1 MGCISALSKL
11 TVIAIA
17 LAVAISA
24 AQGPEAQRNTTLM
37 WVCLGIAVVVSLTLF
52 RGRPSRCSMCDNVLR
67 RTSYKW
73 KIDGKTR
80 YLCPHCN
87 QRMERQQSAEG
98 FDAFKSR
105 RRR

>member
-1 MGCISALSKL
+1 MGCISALIKL
-11 TVIAIA
+11 AVIAIA
-17 LAVAISA
+17 LLMALGSWA
-24 AQGPEAQRNTTLM
+24 GPPDRQSPTLT
-37 WVCLGIAVVVSLTLF
+37 WVCLGVAAIVSLTLF
-52 RGRPSRCSMCDNVLR
+52 RGRPSRCSMCDNPLR
-67 RTSYKW
+67 RTAYKW

-98 FDAFKSR
+98 FDDFKSR